1 MKLRKIFAAAAMS
14 LLVGASAMAQSPQDV
29 RIYINPGHGSWS
41 ANCRPMG
48 TVKHGANNAY
58 SDVNNDTTNFFE
70 SNTNL
75 YKCFGVLE
83 KLIEYGVPFDRT
95 KNQTNSNPHRV
106 GAALD
111 LTQNI
116 VMSRVKTGGYPAY
129 TDYANHTENPD
140 NDYYDRGLSVISAEV
155 ESNNFDMMISV
166 HSNAA
171 SGIETNYLY
180 YALDGYSN
188 ASSEKIALSKEMS
201 RCGWNHSILD
211 RHQQWTHYDYTMTK
225 EELAS
230 GKGKIAQQNLG
241 VLNHT
246 VPGYL
251 VEGYFHT
258 YQPARHRAMNWDV
271 DRMEGVTYAR
281 GIADYFGWTKENTG
295 DIYGVVRDLHEK
307 FSHEFY
313 NGRVGTPDMYLPL
326 NNVKVILKKAGAEV
340 ATYTTDDE
348 YNGAFVFAGIEP
360 GEYTVEFEH
369 ADYKA
374 IDPVAVTVEAAKT
387 AYPTAYLENV
397 SYVPPKVVYADY
409 PDSLAGKDYA
419 LGDAYN
425 VDCAEISLL
434 AEQLTGKTIRRQI
447 VRDNKLYVLALDT
460 VNEPYIYLA
469 DLVEG
474 TVTELD
480 KAATV
485 ISANGRLKISDI
497 ALTADHVLVAT
508 GLAKNQYSADQ
519 VDAGE
524 VRGSVNAYK
533 WTQNEK
539 TGLPETCELWFS
551 SESSCNMYRGLVGK
565 AIAYSGTLE
574 DGILTASCHHATA
587 EVEIGLRFA
596 QFAIVDGQV
605 ASSGYIDCWKAL
617 PNEALFYTDVLG
629 ENNDFELMISPL
641 NKDNFVIDGN
651 KVSPFEWTA
660 ATGEGTVVGRNELI
674 NPKVNGANY
683 FKYNG
688 KTVMT
693 APAINEEGKIT
704 GLVAFDI
711 TNGFDKATEIKV
723 NGATIEPAEYTFA
736 STHGELALEIDAS
749 DRDNP
754 KTVGAEIEFFLVVDG
769 KVYKY
774 TTAGVVQPAT
784 ANAYAYGLSV
794 AVHEDDE
801 SYADLVFYLTGSS
814 TNVNIILTEENGDN
828 EMVISLGALD
838 EGKHFYTVDKAALAG
853 DYKWSVSVANK
864 VNNGSDILYSDN
876 TWGASADALYNG
888 GVAIDNNPE
897 SDNFGNVYVSVD
909 TKGIYVYGAEG
920 SLVNENPY
928 WAEHGGAL
936 HRGAVSNG
944 KFYVADNSSE
954 KSGIWMFDPANPTT
968 EHQVT
973 SDATTCAVSFAGEGA
988 DRVMYTVAAKI
999 SGVCTSTDSSY
1010 QLYKYG
1016 IGETDT
1022 WNGNPTWI
1030 EKADAKIFGTKHHS
1044 VIAMESGQFVS
1055 QYRTASSNYAPG
1067 FFFIDNAGT
1076 VYNYATDLGSVLPGS
1091 EKSGMALSKDGSLFA
1106 IVALSGQISVFD
1118 VVWTDGVPAF
1128 THKVTIQS
1136 NVGVIWGMAFDY
1148 ANNLHCY
1155 NESAGYCVHAV
1166 PCDANV
1172 VVTPAKLTVNGNA
1185 PSAIEIIEAVD
1196 APVEYYNL
1204 QGVKVANPS
1213 NGIFI
1218 KKQGAKATKV
1228 IL

>member
-1 MKLRKIFAAAAMS
+1 MKLRKIFATAAMS
-14 LLVGASAMAQSPQDV
+14 LLVGVSAMAQTPQEI

-48 TVKHGANNAY
+48 TVKHGANNAFT
-58 SDVNNDTTNFFE
+58 DVNNDTTNFFE

-95 KNQTNSNPHRV
+95 KNQTNDNPHRV

-111 LTQNI
+111 LSQNI
-116 VMSRVKTGGYPAY
+116 VMSRVKSGGYPAY
-129 TDYANHTENPD
+129 TDYTNNVENSD
-140 NDYYDRGLSVISAEV
+140 NDYYDRGLSVISGEV
-155 ESNNFDMMISV
+155 EANNFDMMISV

-180 YALDGYSN
+180 YAMDGYSD
-188 ASSEKIALSKEMS
+188 ASSEKITLSKEMA
-201 RCGWNHSILD
+201 RLGWNHSILD
-211 RHQQWTHYDYTMTK
+211 RHQQWTHYDYTMTAAD
-225 EELAS
+225 LAAN
-230 GKGKIAQQNLG
+230 KGKIGQQNLG

-258 YQPARHRAMNWDV
+258 YQPSRHRAMNWDV

-281 GIADYFGWTKENTG
+281 GIADYFGWTKESTG

-326 NNVKVILKKAGAEV
+326 NNVKVILKKAGEEV
-340 ATYTTDDE
+340 TTYTTDDE
-348 YNGAFVFAGIEP
+348 YNGAFVFAGLEP

-369 ADYKA
+369 TDYKA

-397 SYVPPKVVYADY
+397 NYIPPKIVYENY
-409 PDSLAGKDYA
+409 PDSLAGKDYS

-447 VRDNKLYVLALDT
+447 VRDNKLYVLALDAE
-460 VNEPYIYLA
+460 NEPYIYLA
-469 DLVEG
+469 DLVAG

-480 KAATV
+480 KAAAV
-485 ISANGRLKISDI
+485 MGSNGRLKISDI
-497 ALTADHVLVAT
+497 ALTADHVLIAT
-508 GLAKNQYSADQ
+508 GMSKNQYSEDQ

-551 SESSCNMYRGLVGK
+551 SQTACNMYRGLVGK
-565 AIAYSGTLE
+565 TIAYSGTLE
-574 DGILTASCHHATA
+574 DGILTASCHHATMTA
-587 EVEIGLRFA
+587 EIGLRFA
-596 QFAIVDGQV
+596 QFAIVDGELI
-605 ASSGYIDCWKAL
+605 AESHIDCWKTV
-617 PNEALFYTDVLG
+617 PNETYFYADVLSDCT
-629 ENNDFELMISPL
+629 DFELMISPL

-651 KVSPFEWTA
+651 KVSPFEWTGE
-660 ATGEGTVVGRNELI
+660 TGEGTVVGRNELI
-674 NPKVNGANY
+674 DAKVNGANY

-711 TNGFDKATEIKV
+711 TNGFDKAAEIKV

-736 STHGELALEIDAS
+736 STHGELALEIDDS

-754 KTVGAEIEFFLVVDG
+754 KTVGAEIELFLVVDG

-774 TTAGVVQPAT
+774 TTAGVEQPAT
-784 ANAYAYGLSV
+784 ANAYAYGL
-794 AVHEDDE
+794 AVNIHEDDE
-801 SYADLVFYLTGSS
+801 SFADLVFNLSASSNKVDIVLTSETGGED
-814 TNVNIILTEENGDN
+814 V
-828 EMVISLGALD
+828 VYSLGSLD
-838 EGKHFYTVDKAALAG
+838 EGEHSYTIDKTTLAG

-864 VNNGSDILYSDN
+864 VNNGSDILFSDN
-876 TWGASADALYNG
+876 TWEASADALFNG
-888 GVAIDNNPE
+888 GVAVDNDPT
-897 SDNFGNVYVSVD
+897 SDYFGNVYVSAD
-909 TKGIYVYGAEG
+909 TKGIYVYGADG
-920 SLVNENPY
+920 SLENETPY
-928 WAEHGGAL
+928 WAEHGGNL

-944 KFYVADNSSE
+944 KFYVADNSTA
-954 KSGIWMFDPANPTT
+954 KSGIWMFDPANPTA
-968 EHQVT
+968 ENQV
-973 SDATTCAVSFAGEGA
+973 AAGNQPCAVSFFGEGEER
-988 DRVMYTVAAKI
+988 DMYAVGAY
-999 SGVCTSTDSSY
+999 SGASGS
-1010 QLYKYG
+1010 QLLKYDN
-1016 IGETDT
+1016 IGTADT
-1022 WNGNPTWI
+1022 WSGSPVWV
-1030 EKADAKIFGTKHHS
+1030 EAADAKMFGSNHFSIITVEGGHL
-1044 VIAMESGQFVS
+1044 IS
-1055 QYRTASSNYAPG
+1055 QYREGSSNYAPG
-1067 FFFIDNAGT
+1067 FFFISNAGT
-1076 VYNYATDLGSVLPGS
+1076 VSNYATDLAGVLPGCK
-1091 EKSGMALSKDGSLFA
+1091 KSGMALSKDGSLFA
-1106 IVALSGQISVFD
+1106 IAGLNGQIPVFD

-1136 NVGVIWGMAFDY
+1136 NDGVIWGMAFDY

-1172 VVTPAKLTVNGNA
+1172 VVTPAKLTLDGNT
-1185 PSAIEIIEAVD
+1185 PSAIEEVGADVN

-1204 QGVKVANPS
+1204 QGIKVANPS

-1218 KKQGAKATKV
+1218 KKQGNKATKV
-1228 IL
+1228 VL